1 LKLILCSFVAKDKGK
16 KPNVKKLW
24 GEGGY
29 DQQAPAYYGLGTT
42 IQKTRAAMRT
52 VGVEEKESEV
62 AEEIEDF
69 GDPLEGFLVGRMFE
83 IYHFVANSDI
93 GPRATGASDKS

>member
-1 LKLILCSFVAKDKGK
+1 
-16 KPNVKKLW
+16 
-24 GEGGY
+24 
-29 DQQAPAYYGLGTT
+29 
-42 IQKTRAAMRT
+42 MRT